1 MKKTMF
7 LVCKC
12 NICTKPVIVLPH
24 TANRV
29 IVARRN
35 ADEMRYV
42 HKNCNVSRSLGNK
55 DRHDNKVTASTKS
68 HVVMRVSFDVETPK
82 ESGVYLDMNCFLR
95 TGNHFKSFDF
105 DNIQSESKVL
115 YGFNKR
121 FGNLTNF
128 HITSSHLDI
137 IVKNTNNEHVTYC
150 LQLLRKYETLLEK
163 HNGTETKTVR
173 NVKEK
178 LVYMANIE

>member
-12 NICTKPVIVLPH
+12 NICTKPVVILPQ

-29 IVARRN
+29 VVARRN
-35 ADEMRYV
+35 AGEMRYV

-55 DRHDNKVTASTKS
+55 DRHDNKMTANTKA
-68 HVVMRVSFDVETPK
+68 HVIMRVSFDVETPK

-115 YGFNKR
+115 YCFNKR

-128 HITSSHLDI
+128 HITSKHLDV

-163 HNGTETKTVR
+163 HNGTETKTVL
-173 NVKEK
+173 NCKNK
-178 LVYMANIE
+178 LMEIAGIE